1 MFHLVILNNQEIIY
15 EGMAAT
21 AILPGEEEELS
32 ILPFHRPI
40 ISRLKKGTIS
50 IEKEK
55 SEKAEGIPIKG
66 GVARMGKNE
75 LVILVE

>member
-1 MFHLVILNNQEIIY
+1 MFHLVILNNQEIVY
-15 EGMAAT
+15 EGMAAAT
-21 AILPGEEEELS
+21 ILPGEEEEFS

-40 ISRLKKGTIS
+40 ISRLKKGTIT

-55 SEKAEGIPIKG
+55 SEEAEVIAIKG
-66 GVARMGKNE
+66 GIARMGKNE